1 MKQILFSDSTK
12 SIECKFE
19 PIFNSP
25 ESGKRFGRYSQS
37 VYSDIKGFEINKWVI
52 LAYILVEWVALKEQ
66 MTEIQIFQ
74 SCLNYLNN
82 QKDNKGKSIY
92 GFLESYKA
100 DFKNKNG
107 KQYII
112 AQMISDQRKNINF
125 WCEGLKG

>member
-1 MKQILFSDSTK
+1 
-12 SIECKFE
+12 
-19 PIFNSP
+19 
-25 ESGKRFGRYSQS
+25 
-37 VYSDIKGFEINKWVI
+37 
-52 LAYILVEWVALKEQ
+52 

-92 GFLESYKA
+92 GFLKPYKA

-112 AQMISDQRKNINF
+112 AQMVSDQRKNINF
-125 WCEGLKG
+125 WGEGLKG